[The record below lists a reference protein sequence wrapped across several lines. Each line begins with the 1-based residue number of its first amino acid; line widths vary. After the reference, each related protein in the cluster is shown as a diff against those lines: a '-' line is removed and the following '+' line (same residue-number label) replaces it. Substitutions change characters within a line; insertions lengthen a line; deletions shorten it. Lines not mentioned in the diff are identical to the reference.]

1 MPLSAGQ
8 HIHLIGI
15 GGAGLS
21 AIARILL
28 GRGVR
33 VSGSDNRK
41 SEITAALAEEG
52 ARVEI
57 GHDADFVQGVDA
69 VLATS
74 AVPDDH
80 IEVAAARVLGIP
92 VYRRR
97 QFMSALLQGY
107 DTLAVAGAHGK
118 TTTTAMLTHILQ
130 CAGQDPSYIV
140 GGTLGNT
147 GSNAAVGSGE
157 SFVIEADEYDNMFLG
172 LSPDLAIITNIEH
185 DHPDFFATAEDIQA
199 AFSRFAASL
208 TDRGTLIACADNA
221 AALALAVARRA
232 GGRPALTYGISSA
245 SADWQAVDL
254 RFHGFDSHFTV
265 RRAGVVRGQ
274 VRLGLP
280 GAHNV
285 LNALAALAAAN
296 QRGVSIEQSAA
307 ALAGFIGAGRR
318 FELRGER
325 DGIVVIDDYAHHP
338 TAIRANLAAARRSYP
353 QRQIWAVW
361 QPHTYTRVQQFQA
374 DFVAAFDQADRVL
387 VAPIYAAREEQIAGI
402 SSPNLAQAISARCPA
417 RYMPTFAA
425 AAEFIRDEAKRP
437 AAVLI
442 FSAGDANQIADLL
455 LSAGT

>member
-1 MPLSAGQ
+1 MPLSTGQ

-33 VSGSDNRK
+33 VSGSDNRM

-57 GHDADFVQGVDA
+57 GHDADFVFGADA

-80 IEVAAARVLGIP
+80 IEVAAARALGIP

-140 GGTLGNT
+140 GGTMGNT

-208 TDRGTLIACADNA
+208 TVDGTLIACADNA
-221 AALALAVARRA
+221 ESLALAVARRA
-232 GGRPALTYGISSA
+232 EGRPVLTYGIGSA

-307 ALAGFIGAGRR
+307 ALAEFIGAGRR

-325 DGIVVIDDYAHHP
+325 DRIAVIDDYAHHP
-338 TAIRANLAAARRSYP
+338 TAIHANLEAARRSYP

-387 VAPIYAAREEQIAGI
+387 VTPIYAAREEPIAGI
-402 SSPNLAQAISARCPA
+402 SSPSLARAISARCPA
-417 RYMPTFAA
+417 LYMPTFAA
-425 AAEFIRDEAKRP
+425 AAELIRDEASRP
-437 AAVLI
+437 ATVLI

-455 LSAGT
+455 LSVGA

>member
-1 MPLSAGQ
+1 MPLSTGQ
-8 HIHLIGI
+8 RIHLIGI

-28 GRGVR
+28 GRGMR
-33 VSGSDNRK
+33 VSGSDNRM
-41 SEITAALAEEG
+41 SEITMALAEEG

-57 GHDADFVQGVDA
+57 GHDADFVFGADA

-80 IEVAAARVLGIP
+80 IEVAAARALDIP

-97 QFMSALLQGY
+97 QFMRALLQGY

-118 TTTTAMLTHILQ
+118 TTTTAMLTRILQ

-147 GSNAAVGSGE
+147 GSNAGVGSGE

-208 TDRGTLIACADNA
+208 TDCGTLIACADNA

-232 GGRPALTYGISSA
+232 EGRSALTYGIGSA

-265 RRAGVVRGQ
+265 RRDGMIRGQ

-285 LNALAALAAAN
+285 LNALAALVAAN
-296 QRGVSIEQSAA
+296 QRGVSIERGAA

-361 QPHTYTRVQQFQA
+361 QPHTYTRAQQFQA

-387 VAPIYAAREEQIAGI
+387 VTPIYAAREEPIAGI
-402 SSPNLAQAISARCPA
+402 SSPNLARAISARCPA
-417 RYMPTFAA
+417 LYMPAFAA
-425 AAEFIRDEAKRP
+425 AAELIRDEARRP

-455 LSAGT
+455 LSAGA

>member
-1 MPLSAGQ
+1 MPLSTGQ
-8 HIHLIGI
+8 RIHLIGI

-28 GRGVR
+28 GRGMR
-33 VSGSDNRK
+33 VSGSDNRM
-41 SEITAALAEEG
+41 SEITMALAEEG

-57 GHDADFVQGVDA
+57 GHDADFVFGADA

-80 IEVAAARVLGIP
+80 IEVAAARALDIP

-97 QFMSALLQGY
+97 QFMRALLQGY

-118 TTTTAMLTHILQ
+118 TTTTAMLTRILQ

-147 GSNAAVGSGE
+147 GSNAGVGSGE

-185 DHPDFFATAEDIQA
+185 DHPDFFAAAEDIQA

-208 TDRGTLIACADNA
+208 TVDGTLIACADNA

-232 GGRPALTYGISSA
+232 EGRPALTYGIGSA

-265 RRAGVVRGQ
+265 RRAGMIRGQ

-296 QRGVSIEQSAA
+296 QRGVSIERGAA

-318 FELRGER
+318 FELRGEH

-361 QPHTYTRVQQFQA
+361 QPHTYTRAQQFQA

-387 VAPIYAAREEQIAGI
+387 VTPIYAAREEPIAGI
-402 SSPNLAQAISARCPA
+402 SSPNLARAISARCPA
-417 RYMPTFAA
+417 LYMPAFAA
-425 AAEFIRDEAKRP
+425 AAELIRDEARRP

-455 LSAGT
+455 LSAGA